1 MAYGDLKD
9 LSSYDG
15 YQRALDSLV
24 HKFFDKKYSGGAAKS
39 ETIPKQELAEQFHK
53 LLEQ

>member
-9 LSSYDG
+9 LSSY
-15 YQRALDSLV
+15 DSLV
-24 HKFFDKKYSGGAAKS
+24 HKFFDKKYSGGAVKS
-39 ETIPKQELAEQFHK
+39 ETIPKQELAEQLHK